1 MNARIAEPDVG
12 ANPSAC
18 THCGLPV
25 RPGRPLFF
33 GRRAARIREAGRAH
47 AEAVVPLQEQAP
59 AEQFCCVGCRLA
71 HNVSGG
77 EGRRGL
83 LEARLLVASFLCMG
97 IMTLS
102 LVLYAED
109 LVAAGGEAGLLELGG
124 LGRAAL
130 AALSLPVLALLGT
143 PMLQGAW
150 ADARQGR
157 MRLDGLIVLATGAAY
172 SLSAANAWRGS
183 GPVYFETA
191 AMVLLLVTFGRRLE
205 AHARERGRDAADA
218 LKDVLPRCAHR
229 LRGER
234 VDSSGPDG
242 MTVARRGVHEDVDP
256 QELQIGDVCHVLPGE
271 AIPADVVVLKG
282 RGEIVT
288 AMLTGEQA
296 PRAVGPGDGLP
307 AGATNGPVLLEVRVQ
322 QRATEGTLGRLRA
335 LLDAPLDTAAAVR
348 AADRLAGVLVWVV
361 SGLAAAAGLWA
372 GWEADT
378 SAGVRRALSVLLVA
392 CPCALGLATP
402 LAYRA
407 SRAALAR
414 RGLLARKAAALE
426 SAAGVDVVVLDK
438 TGTLTEPEGSW
449 APLLPVTPHMLWRAS
464 ELVAHSGHALAAS
477 FREHRQSGGDA
488 GGLRAAKPSTAGMT
502 DVELLP
508 GCGVQGRVQLNSDES
523 QHFIQVGS
531 PRWLDALGARW
542 SEQLRAARRAAEK
555 TGSTLVAVAEQGVVQ
570 AVGAVQTRLREGAA
584 EAVRELKQ
592 LGVEVLILSGDR
604 AATVDVLACQLDV
617 RGEGD
622 LVPAQKTA
630 RVEALRAAGRRVLM
644 AGDGMNDAP
653 ALRAAD
659 LGVALGSGTAL
670 AREQA
675 DVELLGD
682 DLRALPVL
690 IQATRAL
697 RRTVRGNLSWT
708 MAYNVVALGAA
719 ATGQLHPLLA
729 VLAMVMSS
737 LVVSARSRRLL
748 ETEPVLFGGSA
759 PLSVPL
765 SVPASGRGAAR
776 GPGGPAAAPVSE
788 PSLGWEARS

>member
-1 MNARIAEPDVG
+1 MNAQLATADLAAAPW
-12 ANPSAC
+12 AC

-25 RPGRPLFF
+25 RPARPWFP
-33 GRRAARIREAGRAH
+33 GRRAARVGTAGLAA
-47 AEAVVPLQEQAP
+47 AELVVATEEQAP

-77 EGRRGL
+77 EGGRGL

-109 LVAAGGEAGLLELGG
+109 LVAAGGEVGLLELGG

-130 AALSLPVLALLGT
+130 AALSLPVLALLGG

-150 ADARQGR
+150 ADARLGR

-172 SLSAANAWRGS
+172 TLSAANAWRGS

-218 LKDVLPRCAHR
+218 LQEALPRCAHR
-229 LRGER
+229 LARARLG
-234 VDSSGPDG
+234 SSGSPPSTQLQR
-242 MTVARRGVHEDVDP
+242 TVSEDVDP
-256 QELQIGDVCHVLPGE
+256 LELQLGDVCHILPGE

-282 RGEIVT
+282 QGEIMA
-288 AMLTGEQA
+288 AMVTGEQA
-296 PRAVGPGDGLP
+296 PRAVVPGDRLP
-307 AGATNGPVLLEVRVQ
+307 AGATNGPVLLEVRVE
-322 QRATEGTLGRLRA
+322 QRAMDGTLGRLRA
-335 LLDAPLDTAAAVR
+335 LLDAPLDSAAAVR

-361 SGLAAAAGLWA
+361 SGLAVGAGLWA
-372 GWEADT
+372 GFEAGT
-378 SAGVRRALSVLLVA
+378 SAGLRRALAVLLVA

-407 SRAALAR
+407 ARAALAR
-414 RGLLARKAAALE
+414 RGLLARRAAALE
-426 SAAGVDVVVLDK
+426 SAAGVDIVVLDK
-438 TGTLTEPEGSW
+438 TGTLTQPQGSW
-449 APLLPVTPHMLWRAS
+449 APLVPAAPHLLWRVA

-477 FREHRQSGGDA
+477 FQDHRRAGDVRGDRRGEAPGGGDGNT
-488 GGLRAAKPSTAGMT
+488 GGGASIA
-502 DVELLP
+502 DVEALP
-508 GCGVQGRVQLNSDES
+508 GCGVQGRVRLSPEDE

-531 PRWLDALGARW
+531 PRWLDAQGAHW
-542 SEQLRAARRAAEK
+542 SHDLRAARRGAER
-555 TGSTLVAVAEQGVVQ
+555 TGFTLVAAAEHGVVQ
-570 AVGAVQTRLREGAA
+570 ALGSVHSRLREGAV
-584 EAVRELKQ
+584 EAVRELRQ

-604 AATVDVLACQLDV
+604 AATVEVLARQLGV
-617 RGEGD
+617 QGEGD
-622 LVPAQKTA
+622 LTPAQKTA
-630 RVEALRAAGRRVLM
+630 RIEGLRASGHRVLM

-690 IQATRAL
+690 IRGARAL

-708 MAYNVVALGAA
+708 MIYNLVALVAA
-719 ATGQLHPLLA
+719 ATGQLHPLVA
-729 VLAMVMSS
+729 VLAMVSSS

-748 ETEPVLFGGSA
+748 DEPLVSFGRA
-759 PLSVPL
+759 QP
-765 SVPASGRGAAR
+765 
-776 GPGGPAAAPVSE
+776 
-788 PSLGWEARS
+788 